1 MATQRIVFDEWL
13 PDQPS
18 VSKSVREALNVVPVL
33 NGYTFLND
41 AANYSAQASENLN
54 NVFAGK
60 FGGTVTVF
68 AGGGTKLFKLDNTD
82 LTLDDVSTSG
92 GYSGNNKWQF
102 VQFGQNMLA
111 TNGTQRIQR
120 WTLGSSSSFYQ
131 SSTYVSGTYS
141 RSGTTVTATITAHG
155 LTAGETYEV
164 DITSGDGTDGSYV
177 ISVTDANTI
186 TYTDTV
192 SGTTSGNINV
202 ITSAAPIAKHI
213 TIVRDFV
220 VGAYIGAG
228 TYPNRVQ
235 WSDVSDPSYWDS
247 EGASLADFQDIED
260 GGDITG
266 ITGGEFGVV
275 LLENAIV
282 RMQFV
287 GSPNIFNFD
296 VIARG
301 IGCIEGG
308 SVTQYAGV
316 TYFLGADGF
325 YACDGQQVIRIGAEK
340 VNRYFFSNANIGD
353 IDSISA
359 SIDPERNVVI
369 WNYANTSGSR
379 SFIIY
384 NYQTQKWSE
393 AETDVDYLSTL
404 SSTGATLDG
413 LDSAYDVTAGSFVTG
428 QYYTIRTVG
437 TTDFTLIGAVANTV
451 GVLFQA
457 TGAGTGDGVAI
468 DQAAATTGLK
478 SLDALSASLDDRI
491 WKGGKFLF
499 GGVRDDRIVVFTGS
513 KKTAKLTTNDLE
525 FGYNTLVNL
534 IRPSVNSGSAD
545 VQIASRR
552 ELDDTIT
559 FNTAT
564 SADAEGRVGLRS
576 HGRYHR
582 ISVTPTGANWSLAIG
597 VDLDFNQAG
606 TR

>member
-1 MATQRIVFDEWL
+1 MATQRILFEEWL

-33 NGYTFLND
+33 NGYTYINS
-41 AANYSAQASENLN
+41 AANYSAAASENLN

-68 AGGGTKLFKLDNTD
+68 AGGGTKLFKLDNSD
-82 LTLDDVSTSG
+82 LSLDDVSSG
-92 GYSGNNKWQF
+92 TYSGNNRWQF

-120 WTLGSSSSFYQ
+120 WTLGSSTAFYQ

-164 DITSGDGTDGSYV
+164 DITSGDGTDGEYV
-177 ISVTDANTI
+177 IAVTDANTI
-186 TYTDTV
+186 TYTDTN

-202 ITSAAPIAKHI
+202 FTSVAPIAKHLTVI
-213 TIVRDFV
+213 RDFV
-220 VGAYIGAG
+220 VGAYIEAG

-235 WSDVSDPSYWDS
+235 WSDVNDPAYWNSD
-247 EGASLADFQDIED
+247 GASLADFQDIED

-275 LLENAIV
+275 LLENAII
-282 RMQFV
+282 RMSFV
-287 GSPNIFNFD
+287 GSPNIFQFD

-301 IGCIEGG
+301 VGCIEGG

-340 VNRYFFSNANIGD
+340 VNRYFFTNANIGD

-369 WNYANTSGSR
+369 WNYSNVSGGR
-379 SFIIY
+379 SLIIY

-404 SSTGATLDG
+404 ASTGVS
-413 LDSAYDVTAGSFVTG
+413 LDSMDTAYNVTAGSFVTG
-428 QYYTIRTVG
+428 QYYTIREVG
-437 TTDFTLIGAVANTV
+437 TTDFTAIGAVANTV

-457 TGAGTGDGVAI
+457 TGAGTGTGVAI
-468 DQAAATTGLK
+468 DQAAATTGLR

-491 WKGGKFLF
+491 WKGGKFIF
-499 GGVRDDRIVVFTGS
+499 GGVRDDRIIVFTGTRQ
-513 KKTAKLTTNDLE
+513 TATLTTNDIE
-525 FGYNTLVNL
+525 FGYNSLVNL
-534 IRPSVNSGSAD
+534 VRPSVDNGSAD
-545 VQIASRR
+545 VQIASRK
-552 ELDDTIT
+552 ELNDTIT
-559 FNTAT
+559 FGTAV
-564 SADAEGRVGLRS
+564 SANSEGRVGVRS

-582 ISVTPTGANWSLAIG
+582 VSVTPTGANWTLAIG
-597 VDLDFNQAG
+597 LDLDYNQAG

>member
-1 MATQRIVFDEWL
+1 MATQRILFDEWL

-33 NGYTFLND
+33 NGYAYINT

-68 AGGGTKLFKLDNTD
+68 AGGATKLFKLDNTD
-82 LTLDDVSTSG
+82 LSLDDVSTAG
-92 GYSGNNKWQF
+92 GYSGDGRWQF

-111 TNGTQRIQR
+111 SNGTQRIQY
-120 WTLGSSSSFYQ
+120 WTLGSSTGFYQ
-131 SSTYVSGTYS
+131 SSTFVSGTYS
-141 RSGTTVTATITAHG
+141 RSGTAVTATITAHG

-164 DITSGDGTDGSYV
+164 DITSGDGTDGEYV

-186 TYTDTV
+186 TYTDTN
-192 SGTTSGNINV
+192 SGTTSGNIRV
-202 ITSAAPIAKHI
+202 ITSAAPIAKHLTVI
-213 TIVRDFV
+213 RDFV
-220 VGAYIGAG
+220 VGAYIEAG

-235 WSDVSDPSYWDS
+235 WSDVNDPRYWDS
-247 EGASLADFQDIED
+247 DGASLADFQDIED

-266 ITGGEFGVV
+266 ITGGEFGII
-275 LLENAIV
+275 LMENAIV
-282 RMQFV
+282 RMSFV
-287 GSPNIFNFD
+287 GSPNIFQFD
-296 VIARG
+296 TIARG
-301 IGCIEGG
+301 VGCIEAG
-308 SVTQYAGV
+308 SVTQYAGT

-325 YACDGQQVIRIGAEK
+325 YACDGQQIIRIGAEK

-359 SIDPERNVVI
+359 SIDPERNVVM
-369 WNYANTSGSR
+369 WDYSNTSGGR
-379 SFIIY
+379 SLIIY

-413 LDSAYDVTAGSFVTG
+413 LDDAYNVTAGSFVIG
-428 QYYTIRTVG
+428 QYYTIREVG

-457 TGAGTGDGVAI
+457 TGAGTGTGVAI
-468 DQAAATTGLK
+468 DQAAATAGLV

-499 GGVRDDRIVVFTGS
+499 GGVRDDRIVVFTGTRA
-513 KKTAKLTTNDLE
+513 TATLTTNDIE
-525 FGYNTLVNL
+525 FGYNTLATLV
-534 IRPSVNSGSAD
+534 RPSVDNGSAD

-552 ELDDTIT
+552 ELNDTINFT
-559 FNTAT
+559 TAV
-564 SADAEGRVGLRS
+564 SADAEGRVGVRS

-582 ISVTPTGANWSLAIG
+582 INVTPTGANWTLAIG
-597 VDLDFNQAG
+597 LDMDYSQAG
-606 TR
+606 NR

>member
-1 MATQRIVFDEWL
+1 VATQRILFEEWL

-33 NGYTFLND
+33 NGYTYINS
-41 AANYSAQASENLN
+41 AANYSAAASENLN

-68 AGGGTKLFKLDNTD
+68 AGGGTKLFKLDNSD
-82 LTLDDVSTSG
+82 LSLDDVSSG
-92 GYSGNNKWQF
+92 TYSGNNRWQF

-120 WTLGSSSSFYQ
+120 WTLGSSTSFYQ

-155 LTAGETYEV
+155 LTNGATYEV
-164 DITSGDGTDGSYV
+164 DITSGDGTDGEYV
-177 ISVTDANTI
+177 IAVTDANTI
-186 TYTDTV
+186 TYTDTN

-202 ITSAAPIAKHI
+202 FTSVAPIAKHLTVI
-213 TIVRDFV
+213 RDFV
-220 VGAYIGAG
+220 VGAYIEAG

-235 WSDVSDPSYWDS
+235 WSDVNDPAYWNSD
-247 EGASLADFQDIED
+247 GASLADFQDIED

-275 LLENAIV
+275 LLENAII
-282 RMQFV
+282 RMSFV
-287 GSPNIFNFD
+287 GSPNIFQFD

-301 IGCIEGG
+301 VGCIEGG

-340 VNRYFFSNANIGD
+340 VNRYFFTNANIGD

-369 WNYANTSGSR
+369 WNYSNVSGGR
-379 SFIIY
+379 SLIIY

-404 SSTGATLDG
+404 ASTGVS
-413 LDSAYDVTAGSFVTG
+413 LDSMDTAYNVTAGSFVTG
-428 QYYTIRTVG
+428 QYYTIREVG

-457 TGAGTGDGVAI
+457 TGAGTGTGVGI
-468 DQAAATTGLK
+468 DQAAATTGLA

-499 GGVRDDRIVVFTGS
+499 GGVRNDRIIVFTGTRP
-513 KKTAKLTTNDLE
+513 TATLTTNDIE
-525 FGYNTLVNL
+525 FGYNSLVNL
-534 IRPSVNSGSAD
+534 IRPSVDNGSAD

-552 ELDDTIT
+552 ELNDTIT
-559 FNTAT
+559 FSTAV
-564 SADAEGRVGLRS
+564 SANSEGRVGLRS

-582 ISVTPTGANWSLAIG
+582 VSITPTGANWTLAIG
-597 VDLDFNQAG
+597 LDLDFNQAG
-606 TR
+606 SR

>member
-1 MATQRIVFDEWL
+1 VATQRIIFDEWL

-33 NGYTFLND
+33 NGYTFLNS
-41 AANYSAQASENLN
+41 AANYSAAASENLN

-68 AGGGTKLFKLDNTD
+68 AGGATKLFKLDNTD
-82 LTLDDVSTSG
+82 LSLDDVSSG
-92 GYSGNNKWQF
+92 TYSGNNRWQF

-120 WTLGSSSSFYQ
+120 WTLGTSTAFYQ
-131 SSTYVSGTYS
+131 SSTFVSGTYS

-155 LTAGETYEV
+155 LTASETYEV

-186 TYTDTV
+186 TYTDTN
-192 SGTTSGNINV
+192 SGTTSGNIRV
-202 ITSAAPIAKHI
+202 LTSIAPIAKHI
-213 TIVRDFV
+213 TIIRDFV
-220 VGAYIGAG
+220 VGAYVGAG

-235 WSDVSDPSYWDS
+235 WSDVNDPSYWDS

-266 ITGGEFGVV
+266 ITGGEFGVI

-282 RMQFV
+282 RMSFV
-287 GSPNIFNFD
+287 GSPNIFQFD
-296 VIARG
+296 TIAKG
-301 IGCIEGG
+301 VGCIEGG

-340 VNRYFFSNANIGD
+340 VNRYFFNNANIGD

-369 WNYANTSGSR
+369 WNYSNTSGSR
-379 SFIIY
+379 SLMIF

-428 QYYTIRTVG
+428 QYYTIREVG
-437 TTDFTLIGAVANTV
+437 TTDFTLIGAVSNTV

-457 TGAGTGDGVAI
+457 TGAGTGTGIAI
-468 DQAAATTGLK
+468 DQAAATSGLK

-499 GGVRDDRIVVFTGS
+499 GGVRDDRIIVFTGTR
-513 KKTAKLTTNDLE
+513 KTAKLTTNDLE

-534 IRPSVNSGSAD
+534 VRPSVDNGSAD

-552 ELDDTIT
+552 ELNDTIT
-559 FNTAT
+559 FSTAV

-597 VDLDFNQAG
+597 LDLDVNQAG
-606 TR
+606 NR

>member
-1 MATQRIVFDEWL
+1 MATQRILFDEWL

-33 NGYTFLND
+33 NGYSYINT

-68 AGGGTKLFKLDNTD
+68 AGGGTKLFKLDSTD
-82 LTLDDVSTSG
+82 LSLDDVSTAG
-92 GYSGNNKWQF
+92 GYSGDGRWQF

-111 TNGTQRIQR
+111 SNGTQRIQY
-120 WTLGSSSSFYQ
+120 WTLGSSTGFYQ
-131 SSTYVSGTYS
+131 SSTFVSGTYS

-155 LTAGETYEV
+155 LTTSETYEV
-164 DITSGDGTDGSYV
+164 DITSGDGTDGEYV
-177 ISVTDANTI
+177 ITVTDANTI
-186 TYTDTV
+186 TYTDTN
-192 SGTTSGNINV
+192 SGTTSGDIRV
-202 ITSAAPIAKHI
+202 ITSAAPIAKHLTVI
-213 TIVRDFV
+213 RDFV
-220 VGAYIGAG
+220 VGAYIEAG

-235 WSDVSDPSYWDS
+235 WSDVNDPRYWNSD
-247 EGASLADFQDIED
+247 GASLADFQDIED

-266 ITGGEFGVV
+266 ITGGEFGII
-275 LLENAIV
+275 LMENAIV
-282 RMQFV
+282 RMSFV
-287 GSPNIFNFD
+287 GSPNIFQFD
-296 VIARG
+296 TIARG
-301 IGCIEGG
+301 VGCIEGG
-308 SVTQYAGV
+308 SVTQYAGT

-325 YACDGQQVIRIGAEK
+325 YACDGQQIIRIGAEK

-369 WNYANTSGSR
+369 WDYSNVSGSR

-413 LDSAYDVTAGSFVTG
+413 LDDAYNVTAGSFVIG

-457 TGAGTGDGVAI
+457 TGVGTGDGVAI
-468 DQAAATTGLK
+468 DQAAATAGLV

-499 GGVRDDRIVVFTGS
+499 GGVRDDRIVVFTGARA
-513 KKTAKLTTNDLE
+513 TATLTTNDIE
-525 FGYNTLVNL
+525 FGYNTLATLV
-534 IRPSVNSGSAD
+534 RPSVDNGSAD
-545 VQIASRR
+545 VQIASRK
-552 ELDDTIT
+552 ELNDDIT
-559 FNTAT
+559 FTTAV
-564 SADAEGRVGLRS
+564 SADAEGRVGVRS

-582 ISVTPTGANWSLAIG
+582 INVTPTGANWTLALG
-597 VDLDFNQAG
+597 LDMDYSQAG
-606 TR
+606 NR

>member
-1 MATQRIVFDEWL
+1 MATQRILFDEWL

-18 VSKSVREALNVVPVL
+18 VSKSVTEALNVVPVL
-33 NGYTFLND
+33 NGYTFINS
-41 AANYSAQASENLN
+41 AANYSGTASENLN

-68 AGGGTKLFKLDNTD
+68 AGGSTKLFKLDNTD
-82 LTLDDVSTSG
+82 LSLDNVSSG
-92 GYSGNNKWQF
+92 SYSGNNRWQF

-111 TNGTQRIQR
+111 SNGTQRIQR
-120 WTLGSSSSFYQ
+120 WTLGSSTAFYQ

-155 LTAGETYEV
+155 LTASETYEV
-164 DITSGDGTDGSYV
+164 DITSGDGTDGEYV

-186 TYTDTV
+186 TYTDTN

-202 ITSAAPIAKHI
+202 FTSVAPIAKHI
-213 TIVRDFV
+213 TVIRDFV
-220 VGAYIGAG
+220 VGAYIEAG

-235 WSDVSDPSYWDS
+235 WSDVNDPSYWDS

-282 RMQFV
+282 RMSFV
-287 GSPNIFNFD
+287 GSPNIFQFD
-296 VIARG
+296 TIARG
-301 IGCIEGG
+301 VGCIEGG

-369 WNYANTSGSR
+369 WNYSNVSGSR
-379 SFIIY
+379 SLIIY
-384 NYQTQKWSE
+384 NYQTQKWAE

-404 SSTGATLDG
+404 ASTGVS
-413 LDSAYDVTAGSFVTG
+413 LDSMDTAYNVTAGSFVTG
-428 QYYTIRTVG
+428 QYYTIREVG

-457 TGAGTGDGVAI
+457 TGAGTGTGVAI
-468 DQAAATTGLK
+468 DQAAATTGLR

-491 WKGGKFLF
+491 WKGGKFIF
-499 GGVRDDRIVVFTGS
+499 GGVRDDRIIVFTGTRQ
-513 KKTAKLTTNDLE
+513 TATLTTNDLE

-534 IRPSVNSGSAD
+534 VRPSVDNGSAD

-552 ELDDTIT
+552 ELNDTIT
-559 FNTAT
+559 FSSAV

-582 ISVTPTGANWSLAIG
+582 VSVTPTGANWTLALG
-597 VDLDFNQAG
+597 LDLDVNQAG
-606 TR
+606 NR

>member
-1 MATQRIVFDEWL
+1 MATQRILFDEWL

-18 VSKSVREALNVVPVL
+18 VSKSVQEALNVVPVL
-33 NGYTFLND
+33 NGYTFINN
-41 AANYSAQASENLN
+41 ASNYSAAASENLN

-68 AGGGTKLFKLDNTD
+68 AGGATKLFKLDNTD
-82 LTLDDVSTSG
+82 LTLDDVSSG
-92 GYSGNNKWQF
+92 TYSGNNRWQF

-120 WTLGSSSSFYQ
+120 WTLGSSTAFYQ
-131 SSTYVSGTYS
+131 SSTFVSGTYT
-141 RSGTTVTATITAHG
+141 RSSTTVTATITGHG
-155 LTAGETYEV
+155 LTAGATYEV
-164 DITSGDGTDGSYV
+164 DITSGDGTDGDYV

-186 TYTDTV
+186 TYTDTN

-213 TIVRDFV
+213 TVIRDFV
-220 VGAYIGAG
+220 VGAYIEAG

-235 WSDVSDPSYWDS
+235 WSDVNSPNYWDS
-247 EGASLADFQDIED
+247 EGASLADFQDLED

-266 ITGGEFGVV
+266 ITGGEFGII
-275 LLENAIV
+275 LLENAVV
-282 RMQFV
+282 RQSFV
-287 GSPNIFNFD
+287 GSPNIFQFD
-296 VIARG
+296 TIARG
-301 IGCIEGG
+301 VGCIEAG

-359 SIDPERNVVI
+359 SIDPERNVVL
-369 WNYANTSGSR
+369 WNYSNVSGGR
-379 SFIIY
+379 SLIIY

-428 QYYTIRTVG
+428 QYYTIREVG

-457 TGAGTGDGVAI
+457 TGAGTGTGVAI
-468 DQAAATTGLK
+468 DQAAATTGLRT
-478 SLDALSASLDDRI
+478 LDALSASLDDRI

-499 GGVRDDRIVVFTGS
+499 GGVRDDRIIVFTGTR
-513 KKTAKLTTNDLE
+513 KTATLTTNDLE

-534 IRPSVNSGSAD
+534 VRPSVDNGSAD

-552 ELDDTIT
+552 ELNDTVT
-559 FNTAT
+559 FSTAV

-582 ISVTPTGANWSLAIG
+582 ISVTPTGANWTLAIG
-597 VDLDFNQAG
+597 LDLDVNQAG
-606 TR
+606 NR

>member
-1 MATQRIVFDEWL
+1 MATQRILFDEWL

-33 NGYTFLND
+33 NGYTYLNS

-68 AGGGTKLFKLDNTD
+68 TGGATKLFKLDNTD
-82 LTLDDVSTSG
+82 LTLDDVSTAG
-92 GYSGNNKWQF
+92 GYSGDGRWKF

-120 WTLGSSSSFYQ
+120 WTLGSSTAFYQ
-131 SSTYVSGTYS
+131 SSYYVSGTYT
-141 RSGTTVTATITAHG
+141 RSGTAVTATITGHG
-155 LTAGETYEV
+155 LTAGATYEV
-164 DITSGDGTDGSYV
+164 DITSGDGTDGEYV

-186 TYTDTV
+186 TYTDTN
-192 SGTTSGNINV
+192 SGTTSGDIRV
-202 ITSAAPIAKHI
+202 IISAAPIAKHLTVI
-213 TIVRDFV
+213 RDFV
-220 VGAYIGAG
+220 VGAYIEAG

-235 WSDVSDPSYWDS
+235 WSDVNSPDYWDS
-247 EGASLADFQDIED
+247 DGASLADFQDIED

-266 ITGGEFGVV
+266 ITGGEFGIV

-301 IGCIEGG
+301 VGCIEGG
-308 SVTQYAGV
+308 SVTQYSGV

-359 SIDPERNVVI
+359 SIDPERNIVM
-369 WNYANTSGSR
+369 WNYANVSGGR
-379 SFIIY
+379 SLMIF

-413 LDSAYDVTAGSFVTG
+413 LDDAYNVTAGSFVTG
-428 QYYTIRTVG
+428 QYYTIREVG

-468 DQAAATTGLK
+468 DQAAATTGLL

-499 GGVRDDRIVVFTGS
+499 GGVRDDRIVVFTGDR
-513 KKTAKLTTNDLE
+513 KTATLTTNDLE

-534 IRPSVNSGSAD
+534 VRPSVDNGSAD

-552 ELDDTIT
+552 ELNGDIN
-559 FNTAT
+559 FSTAV

-582 ISVTPTGANWSLAIG
+582 ISVTPTGDNWTLALGI
-597 VDLDFNQAG
+597 DLEVNQAG
-606 TR
+606 NR

>member
-1 MATQRIVFDEWL
+1 VATQRILFEEWL

-33 NGYTFLND
+33 NGYTYINS
-41 AANYSAQASENLN
+41 AANYSAAASENLN

-68 AGGGTKLFKLDNTD
+68 AGGGTKLFKLDNSD
-82 LTLDDVSTSG
+82 LSLDDVSSG
-92 GYSGNNKWQF
+92 TYSGNNRWQF

-120 WTLGSSSSFYQ
+120 WTLGSSTAFYQ
-131 SSTYVSGTYS
+131 SSTYVSGTYT

-164 DITSGDGTDGSYV
+164 DITSGDGTDGEYV
-177 ISVTDANTI
+177 IAVTDANTI
-186 TYTDTV
+186 TYTDTN

-202 ITSAAPIAKHI
+202 FTSVAPIAKHLTVI
-213 TIVRDFV
+213 RDFV
-220 VGAYIGAG
+220 VGAYIEAG

-235 WSDVSDPSYWDS
+235 WSDVNDPAYWNSD
-247 EGASLADFQDIED
+247 GASLADFQDIED

-275 LLENAIV
+275 LLENAII
-282 RMQFV
+282 RMSFV
-287 GSPNIFNFD
+287 GSPNIFQFD

-301 IGCIEGG
+301 VGCIEGG

-340 VNRYFFSNANIGD
+340 VNRYFFTNANIGD

-369 WNYANTSGSR
+369 WNYSNVSGGR
-379 SFIIY
+379 SLIIY

-404 SSTGATLDG
+404 ASTGVS
-413 LDSAYDVTAGSFVTG
+413 LDSMDTAYNVTAGSFVTG
-428 QYYTIRTVG
+428 QYYTIREVG

-457 TGAGTGDGVAI
+457 TGAGTGTGVAI
-468 DQAAATTGLK
+468 DQAAATTGLV

-491 WKGGKFLF
+491 WKGGKFIF
-499 GGVRDDRIVVFTGS
+499 GGVRDDRIIVFTGIR
-513 KKTAKLTTNDLE
+513 KTATLTTNDIEL
-525 FGYNTLVNL
+525 GYNTLVNL
-534 IRPSVNSGSAD
+534 IRPSVDNGSAD

-552 ELDDTIT
+552 ELNDTIT
-559 FNTAT
+559 FSTAV
-564 SADAEGRVGLRS
+564 SANSEGRVGLRS

-582 ISVTPTGANWSLAIG
+582 VSITPTGANWTLAIG
-597 VDLDFNQAG
+597 LDLDFNQAG
-606 TR
+606 SR

>member
-1 MATQRIVFDEWL
+1 MATQRIIFDEWL

-33 NGYTFLND
+33 NGYTYLNS
-41 AANYSAQASENLN
+41 AANYSATASENLN

-68 AGGGTKLFKLDNTD
+68 AGGGTKLFKLDNTN
-82 LTLDDVSTSG
+82 LTLSDVSSG
-92 GYSGNNKWQF
+92 TYSGNNRWQF

-111 TNGTQRIQR
+111 SNGTQRIQR
-120 WTLGSSSSFYQ
+120 WTLGSSSAFYQ
-131 SSTYVSGTYS
+131 SSTYVSGTYT
-141 RSGTTVTATITAHG
+141 RSSTTVTATITGHG
-155 LTAGETYEV
+155 LTNGATYEV
-164 DITSGDGTDGSYV
+164 DITSGDGTDGEYV
-177 ISVTDANTI
+177 ITVTDANTI
-186 TYTDTV
+186 TYTDTN
-192 SGTTSGNINV
+192 SGTTSGNIRV
-202 ITSAAPIAKHI
+202 ITSAAPIAKHLTVI
-213 TIVRDFV
+213 RDFV
-220 VGAYIGAG
+220 VGAYIEAG

-235 WSDVSDPSYWDS
+235 WSDVNDPAYWDS
-247 EGASLADFQDIED
+247 DGASLADFQDIED
-260 GGDITG
+260 GGDVTA
-266 ITGGEFGVV
+266 ITGGEFGIV

-287 GSPNIFNFD
+287 GSPNIFQFD
-296 VIARG
+296 TIARG
-301 IGCIEGG
+301 VGCIEAG
-308 SVTQYAGV
+308 SVTQYAGT

-325 YACDGQQVIRIGAEK
+325 YACDGQQIIRIGAEK

-359 SIDPERNVVI
+359 SIDPERNVVM
-369 WNYANTSGSR
+369 WDYSNTSGGR
-379 SFIIY
+379 SLIIY

-413 LDSAYDVTAGSFVTG
+413 LDDAYNVTAGSFVIG

-457 TGAGTGDGVAI
+457 TGVGTGDGVAI
-468 DQAAATTGLK
+468 DQAAATAGLV

-499 GGVRDDRIVVFTGS
+499 GGVRDDRIVVFTGARA
-513 KKTAKLTTNDLE
+513 TATLTTNDIE

-534 IRPSVNSGSAD
+534 VRPSVDNGSAD

-552 ELDDTIT
+552 ELNDTIT
-559 FNTAT
+559 FYN
-564 SADAEGRVGLRS
+564 S
-576 HGRYHR
+576 R
-582 ISVTPTGANWSLAIG
+582 ISRCRRTCWCKKSWSLSS
-597 VDLDFNQAG
+597 NQCN
-606 TR
+606 TNRS

>member
-1 MATQRIVFDEWL
+1 MATQRIIFDEWL

-33 NGYTFLND
+33 NGYTYLNS
-41 AANYSAQASENLN
+41 AANYSATASENLN

-68 AGGGTKLFKLDNTD
+68 AGGGTKLFKLDNTN
-82 LTLDDVSTSG
+82 LTLSDVSSG
-92 GYSGNNKWQF
+92 TYSGNNRWQF

-111 TNGTQRIQR
+111 SNGTQRIQR
-120 WTLGSSSSFYQ
+120 WTLGSSSAFYQ
-131 SSTYVSGTYS
+131 SSTYVSGTYT
-141 RSGTTVTATITAHG
+141 RSSTTVTATITGHG
-155 LTAGETYEV
+155 LTNGATYEV
-164 DITSGDGTDGSYV
+164 DITSGDGTDGEYV
-177 ISVTDANTI
+177 ITVTDANTI
-186 TYTDTV
+186 TYTDTN
-192 SGTTSGNINV
+192 SGTTSGNIRV
-202 ITSAAPIAKHI
+202 ITSAAPIAKHLTVI
-213 TIVRDFV
+213 RDFV
-220 VGAYIGAG
+220 VGAYIEAG

-235 WSDVSDPSYWDS
+235 WSDVNDPAYWDS
-247 EGASLADFQDIED
+247 DGASLADFQDIED
-260 GGDITG
+260 GGDVTA
-266 ITGGEFGVV
+266 ITGGEFGIV

-287 GSPNIFNFD
+287 GSPNIFQFD
-296 VIARG
+296 TIARG
-301 IGCIEGG
+301 VGCIEAG
-308 SVTQYAGV
+308 SVTQYAGT

-325 YACDGQQVIRIGAEK
+325 YACDGQQIIRIGAEK

-359 SIDPERNVVI
+359 SIDPERNVVM
-369 WNYANTSGSR
+369 WDYSNTSGGR
-379 SFIIY
+379 SLIIY

-413 LDSAYDVTAGSFVTG
+413 LDDAYNVTAGSFVIG

-457 TGAGTGDGVAI
+457 TGVGTGDGVAI
-468 DQAAATTGLK
+468 DQAAATAGLV

-499 GGVRDDRIVVFTGS
+499 GGVRDDRIVVFTGARA
-513 KKTAKLTTNDLE
+513 TATLTTNDIE
-525 FGYNTLVNL
+525 FGYNTLATLV
-534 IRPSVNSGSAD
+534 RPSVDNGSAD
-545 VQIASRR
+545 VQIASRK
-552 ELDDTIT
+552 ELNDTIT
-559 FNTAT
+559 FTTAV
-564 SADAEGRVGLRS
+564 SADAEGRVGVRS

-582 ISVTPTGANWSLAIG
+582 INVIPTGANWTLALG
-597 VDLDFNQAG
+597 LDMDYSQAG
-606 TR
+606 NR

>member
-1 MATQRIVFDEWL
+1 MATQRILFDEWL

-33 NGYTFLND
+33 NGYAYINT

-82 LTLDDVSTSG
+82 LSLDDVSTAG
-92 GYSGNNKWQF
+92 GYSGDGRWQF

-111 TNGTQRIQR
+111 SNGTQRIQY
-120 WTLGSSSSFYQ
+120 WTLGSSTGFYQ
-131 SSTYVSGTYS
+131 SSTFVSGTYS

-155 LTAGETYEV
+155 LTTSATYEV
-164 DITSGDGTDGSYV
+164 DITSGDGTDGEYV

-186 TYTDTV
+186 TYTDTN
-192 SGTTSGNINV
+192 SGTTSGDIRV
-202 ITSAAPIAKHI
+202 ITSAAPIAKHLTVI
-213 TIVRDFV
+213 RDFV
-220 VGAYIGAG
+220 VGAYIEAG

-235 WSDVSDPSYWDS
+235 WSDVNDPRYWDS
-247 EGASLADFQDIED
+247 DGASLADFQDIED
-260 GGDITG
+260 GGDVTA
-266 ITGGEFGVV
+266 ITGGEFGIV

-287 GSPNIFNFD
+287 GSPNIFQFD
-296 VIARG
+296 TIARG
-301 IGCIEGG
+301 VGCIEAS
-308 SVTQYAGV
+308 SVTQYAGT

-325 YACDGQQVIRIGAEK
+325 YACDGQQIIRIGAEK

-369 WNYANTSGSR
+369 WDYSNTSGGR
-379 SFIIY
+379 SLIIY

-413 LDSAYDVTAGSFVTG
+413 LDDAYNVTAGSFVIG

-457 TGAGTGDGVAI
+457 TGVGTGDGVAI
-468 DQAAATTGLK
+468 DQAAATAGLV

-499 GGVRDDRIVVFTGS
+499 GGVRDDRIVVFTGTRA
-513 KKTAKLTTNDLE
+513 TATLTTNDIE
-525 FGYNTLVNL
+525 FGYNTLATLV
-534 IRPSVNSGSAD
+534 RPSVDNGSAD
-545 VQIASRR
+545 VQIASRN
-552 ELDDTIT
+552 ELNDTIT
-559 FNTAT
+559 FTTAV
-564 SADAEGRVGLRS
+564 SADAEGRVGVRS

-582 ISVTPTGANWSLAIG
+582 INVTPTGANWTLAIG
-597 VDLDFNQAG
+597 LDMDYSQAG
-606 TR
+606 NR

>member
-1 MATQRIVFDEWL
+1 MATQRILFDEWL

-33 NGYTFLND
+33 NGYAYINT

-82 LTLDDVSTSG
+82 LSLDDVSTAG
-92 GYSGNNKWQF
+92 GYSGDGRWQF

-111 TNGTQRIQR
+111 SNGTQRIQY
-120 WTLGSSSSFYQ
+120 WTLGSSTGFYQ
-131 SSTYVSGTYS
+131 SSTFVSGTYS
-141 RSGTTVTATITAHG
+141 RSGTAVTATITAHG
-155 LTAGETYEV
+155 LTASATYEV
-164 DITSGDGTDGSYV
+164 DITSGDGTDGEYV
-177 ISVTDANTI
+177 ISVTDADTI
-186 TYTDTV
+186 TYTDTN
-192 SGTTSGNINV
+192 SGTTSGDIRV
-202 ITSAAPIAKHI
+202 IVSAAPIAKHLTVI
-213 TIVRDFV
+213 RDFV
-220 VGAYIGAG
+220 VGAYIEAG

-235 WSDVSDPSYWDS
+235 WSDVNDPRYWNSD
-247 EGASLADFQDIED
+247 GASLADFQDIED

-266 ITGGEFGVV
+266 ITGGEFGII
-275 LLENAIV
+275 LMENAIV

-287 GSPNIFNFD
+287 GSPNIFQFD
-296 VIARG
+296 TIARG
-301 IGCIEGG
+301 VGCIEGG
-308 SVTQYAGV
+308 SVTQYAGT

-325 YACDGQQVIRIGAEK
+325 YACDGQQIIRIGAEK

-369 WNYANTSGSR
+369 WDYSNTSGGR
-379 SFIIY
+379 SLIIY

-413 LDSAYDVTAGSFVTG
+413 LDDAYNVTAGSFVIG

-457 TGAGTGDGVAI
+457 TGVGTGDGVAI
-468 DQAAATTGLK
+468 DQAAATAGLV

-499 GGVRDDRIVVFTGS
+499 GGVRDDRIVVFTGARA
-513 KKTAKLTTNDLE
+513 TATLTTNDIE
-525 FGYNTLVNL
+525 FGYNTLATLV
-534 IRPSVNSGSAD
+534 RPSVDNGSAD

-552 ELDDTIT
+552 ELNDTIT
-559 FNTAT
+559 FTTAV
-564 SADAEGRVGLRS
+564 SADAEGRVGVRS

-582 ISVTPTGANWSLAIG
+582 INVTPTGANWTLAIG
-597 VDLDFNQAG
+597 LDMDYSQAG
-606 TR
+606 NR

>member
-1 MATQRIVFDEWL
+1 MATQRIIFDEWL

-33 NGYTFLND
+33 NGYTYLNS
-41 AANYSAQASENLN
+41 AANYSATASENLN

-82 LTLDDVSTSG
+82 LSLDDVSSG
-92 GYSGNNKWQF
+92 TYSGNNRWQF

-120 WTLGSSSSFYQ
+120 WTLGSSTAFYQ
-131 SSTYVSGTYS
+131 SSTYVSGTYT
-141 RSGTTVTATITAHG
+141 RSSTTVTATITGHG
-155 LTAGETYEV
+155 LTNGATYEV
-164 DITSGDGTDGSYV
+164 DITSGDGTDGEYV
-177 ISVTDANTI
+177 ITVTDANTI
-186 TYTDTV
+186 TYTDTS
-192 SGTTSGNINV
+192 SGTTSGNIRV
-202 ITSAAPIAKHI
+202 ITSAAPIAKHL
-213 TIVRDFV
+213 TIIRDFV
-220 VGAYIGAG
+220 VGAYIEAG

-235 WSDVSDPSYWDS
+235 WSDVNSPDYWDS
-247 EGASLADFQDIED
+247 DGASLADFQDIED

-266 ITGGEFGVV
+266 ITGGEFGII
-275 LLENAIV
+275 LMENAIV
-282 RMQFV
+282 RQSFV
-287 GSPNIFNFD
+287 GSPNIFQFD
-296 VIARG
+296 TIARG
-301 IGCIEGG
+301 VGCIEGG

-340 VNRYFFSNANIGD
+340 VNRYFFNNANIGD

-369 WNYANTSGSR
+369 WDYSNASGGR
-379 SFIIY
+379 SLMIY

-428 QYYTIRTVG
+428 QYYTIREVG

-457 TGAGTGDGVAI
+457 TGAGTGTGVAI
-468 DQAAATTGLK
+468 DQAAATAGFK
-478 SLDALSASLDDRI
+478 SIDALSASLDDRI

-499 GGVRDDRIVVFTGS
+499 GGVRDDRIIVFTGD
-513 KKTAKLTTNDLE
+513 KQTATLTTNDLE

-534 IRPSVNSGSAD
+534 VRPSVDNGSAD

-552 ELDDTIT
+552 ELNDTIT
-559 FNTAT
+559 FSSAV

-582 ISVTPTGANWSLAIG
+582 ISVTPTGDNWSLAIG
-597 VDLDFNQAG
+597 LDLDVNQAG
-606 TR
+606 NR

>member
-1 MATQRIVFDEWL
+1 MATQRIIFDEWL

-18 VSKSVREALNVVPVL
+18 VSKSVRQALNVVPVL
-33 NGYTFLND
+33 NGYTFINS

-68 AGGGTKLFKLDNTD
+68 AGGATKLFKLDNTD
-82 LTLDDVSTSG
+82 LTLDDVSTG
-92 GYSGNNKWQF
+92 TYSGNNRWQF

-120 WTLGSSSSFYQ
+120 WTLGSSTAFYQ
-131 SSTYVSGTYS
+131 SSTYLSGTYS
-141 RSGTTVTATITAHG
+141 RSLTTVTVTITGHG
-155 LTAGETYEV
+155 LTNGESYEV
-164 DITSGDGTDGSYV
+164 DVTSGTANDGTYAITV
-177 ISVTDANTI
+177 VDADTF
-186 TYTDTV
+186 TYTDTD

-202 ITSAAPIAKHI
+202 FTSVAPIAKHLTVI
-213 TIVRDFV
+213 RDFV
-220 VGAYIGAG
+220 VGAYIEAG

-235 WSDVSDPSYWDS
+235 WSDVNSPNYWDS
-247 EGASLADFQDIED
+247 DGASLADFQDLED

-266 ITGGEFGVV
+266 ITGGEFGII
-275 LLENAIV
+275 LLENAVV
-282 RMQFV
+282 RQSFV
-287 GSPNIFNFD
+287 GSPNIFQFD

-301 IGCIEGG
+301 VGCIEGG

-340 VNRYFFSNANIGD
+340 VNRYFFNNANIGD

-359 SIDPERNVVI
+359 SIDPERNVVL
-369 WNYANTSGSR
+369 WNYSNVSGGR
-379 SFIIY
+379 SLIIY

-404 SSTGATLDG
+404 ASTGVS
-413 LDSAYDVTAGSFVTG
+413 LDSMDTAYNVTAGSFVTG

-468 DQAAATTGLK
+468 DQAAATTGLMT
-478 SLDALSASLDDRI
+478 LDALSASLDDRI

-499 GGVRDDRIVVFTGS
+499 GGVRDDRIVVFTGTRQ
-513 KKTAKLTTNDLE
+513 TATLTTNDVEL
-525 FGYNTLVNL
+525 GYNTLVNL
-534 IRPSVNSGSAD
+534 VRPSVDNGSAD

-552 ELDDTIT
+552 ELNDTVT
-559 FNTAT
+559 FSTAV

-582 ISVTPTGANWSLAIG
+582 VSITPTGANWTLAIG
-597 VDLDFNQAG
+597 LDLDYNQAG

>member
-1 MATQRIVFDEWL
+1 MATQRILFDEWL

-33 NGYTFLND
+33 NGYSFINT

-82 LTLDDVSTSG
+82 LSLDDVSTAG
-92 GYSGNNKWQF
+92 GYSGDGRWQF

-111 TNGTQRIQR
+111 SNGTQRIQY
-120 WTLGSSSSFYQ
+120 WTLGSSTGFYQ
-131 SSTYVSGTYS
+131 SSTFVSGTYS
-141 RSGTTVTATITAHG
+141 RSGTAVTATITAHG
-155 LTAGETYEV
+155 LTASETYEV
-164 DITSGDGTDGSYV
+164 DITSGDGTDGEYV
-177 ISVTDANTI
+177 ITVTDANTI
-186 TYTDTV
+186 TYTDTN
-192 SGTTSGNINV
+192 SGTTSGDIRV
-202 ITSAAPIAKHI
+202 IVSAAPIAKHLTVI
-213 TIVRDFV
+213 RDFV
-220 VGAYIGAG
+220 VGAYIEAG

-235 WSDVSDPSYWDS
+235 WSDVNDPRYWDS
-247 EGASLADFQDIED
+247 DGASLADFQDIED

-266 ITGGEFGVV
+266 ITGGEFGII
-275 LLENAIV
+275 LMENAIV
-282 RMQFV
+282 RMSFV
-287 GSPNIFNFD
+287 GSPNIFQFD
-296 VIARG
+296 TIARG
-301 IGCIEGG
+301 VGCIEAG
-308 SVTQYAGV
+308 SVTQYAGT

-325 YACDGQQVIRIGAEK
+325 YACDGQQIIRIGAEK

-359 SIDPERNVVI
+359 SIDPERNVVM
-369 WNYANTSGSR
+369 WDYSNTSGGR

-413 LDSAYDVTAGSFVTG
+413 LDDAYNVTAGSFVIG
-428 QYYTIRTVG
+428 QYYTIREVG

-457 TGAGTGDGVAI
+457 TGVGTGTGVGI
-468 DQAAATTGLK
+468 DQAAATAGLV

-499 GGVRDDRIVVFTGS
+499 GGVRDDRIVVFTGTRA
-513 KKTAKLTTNDLE
+513 TATLTTNDIE
-525 FGYNTLVNL
+525 FGYNTLATLV
-534 IRPSVNSGSAD
+534 RPSVDNGSAD

-552 ELDDTIT
+552 ELNDTINFT
-559 FNTAT
+559 TSV
-564 SADAEGRVGLRS
+564 SADAEGRVGVRS

-582 ISVTPTGANWSLAIG
+582 INVTPTGANWTLAIG
-597 VDLDFNQAG
+597 LDMDYSQAG
-606 TR
+606 NR

>member
-1 MATQRIVFDEWL
+1 MATQRILFDEWL

-33 NGYTFLND
+33 NGYAYINT

-82 LTLDDVSTSG
+82 LSLDDVSTAG
-92 GYSGNNKWQF
+92 GYSGDGRWQF

-111 TNGTQRIQR
+111 SNGTQRIQY
-120 WTLGSSSSFYQ
+120 WTLGSSTGFYQ
-131 SSTYVSGTYS
+131 SSTFVSGTYS

-155 LTAGETYEV
+155 LTTSATYEV
-164 DITSGDGTDGSYV
+164 DITSGDGTDGEYV

-186 TYTDTV
+186 TYTDTN
-192 SGTTSGNINV
+192 SGTTSGDIRV
-202 ITSAAPIAKHI
+202 ITSAAPIAKHLTVI
-213 TIVRDFV
+213 RDFV
-220 VGAYIGAG
+220 VGAYIEAG

-235 WSDVSDPSYWDS
+235 WSDVNDPRYWNSD
-247 EGASLADFQDIED
+247 GASLADFQDIED

-266 ITGGEFGVV
+266 ITGGEFGII
-275 LLENAIV
+275 LMENAIV

-287 GSPNIFNFD
+287 GSPNIFQFD
-296 VIARG
+296 TIARG
-301 IGCIEGG
+301 VGCIEGG
-308 SVTQYAGV
+308 SVTQYAGT

-325 YACDGQQVIRIGAEK
+325 YACDGQQIIRIGAEK

-369 WNYANTSGSR
+369 WDYSNTSGGR
-379 SFIIY
+379 SLIIY

-413 LDSAYDVTAGSFVTG
+413 LDDAYNVTAGSFVIG

-451 GVLFQA
+451 GVLFEA
-457 TGAGTGDGVAI
+457 TGVGTGDGVAI
-468 DQAAATTGLK
+468 DQAAATAGLV

-499 GGVRDDRIVVFTGS
+499 GGVRDDRIVVFTGTRA
-513 KKTAKLTTNDLE
+513 TATLTTNDIE
-525 FGYNTLVNL
+525 FGYNTLATLV
-534 IRPSVNSGSAD
+534 RPSVDNGSAD

-552 ELDDTIT
+552 ELNDTINFT
-559 FNTAT
+559 TAV
-564 SADAEGRVGLRS
+564 SADAEGRVGVRS

-582 ISVTPTGANWSLAIG
+582 INVTPTGANWTLAIG
-597 VDLDFNQAG
+597 LDMDYSQAG
-606 TR
+606 NR

>member
-33 NGYTFLND
+33 NGYSYINS
-41 AANYSAQASENLN
+41 AANYSAAASENLN

-68 AGGGTKLFKLDNTD
+68 AGGATKLFKLDNTD
-82 LTLDDVSTSG
+82 LSLDDVSSG
-92 GYSGNNKWQF
+92 TYSGNNRWQF

-111 TNGTQRIQR
+111 TNGTQQIQR
-120 WTLGSSSSFYQ
+120 WTLGSSTSFYE
-131 SSTYVSGTYS
+131 SSTYQSGTYA
-141 RSGTTVTATITAHG
+141 RSGTTVTVTLTGHG
-155 LTAGETYEV
+155 LTNGESYKV
-164 DITSGDGTDGSYV
+164 DITSGDGTDGTYAITV
-177 ISVTDANTI
+177 VDANSF

-202 ITSAAPIAKHI
+202 FTSVAPIAKYMTVI
-213 TIVRDFV
+213 RDFV
-220 VGAYIGAG
+220 VGAYIEAG

-235 WSDVSDPSYWDS
+235 WSDVNDPAYWDS
-247 EGASLADFQDIED
+247 DGASLADFQDIED

-266 ITGGEFGVV
+266 ITGGEFGIV
-275 LLENAIV
+275 LMENAVV
-282 RMQFV
+282 RMSFV
-287 GSPNIFNFD
+287 GTPNIFQFD

-301 IGCIEGG
+301 VGCVEGG
-308 SVTQYAGV
+308 SVTQYAGI

-325 YACDGQQVIRIGAEK
+325 YACDGQQIIRIGAEK

-353 IDSISA
+353 IDTISA

-369 WNYANTSGSR
+369 WNYANVSGGR

-393 AETDVDYLSTL
+393 AETNVDYLSTL

-413 LDSAYDVTAGSFVTG
+413 LDSAYNVTAGSFVTG
-428 QYYTIRTVG
+428 QYYTIREVG

-457 TGAGTGDGVAI
+457 TGAGTGTGVAI
-468 DQAAATTGLK
+468 DQAAATAGLV

-499 GGVRDDRIVVFTGS
+499 GGVRDDRIIVFTGTRP
-513 KKTAKLTTNDLE
+513 TATLTTNDLE
-525 FGYNTLVNL
+525 FGYNSLVNL
-534 IRPSVNSGSAD
+534 IRPSVDNGSAN
-545 VQIASRR
+545 VQIASRK
-552 ELDDTIT
+552 ELNDDVI
-559 FNTAT
+559 FSSSV
-564 SADAEGRVGLRS
+564 SANDEGRVGVRS

-582 ISVTPTGANWSLAIG
+582 IKVTPTGDNWSLAIG

>member
-1 MATQRIVFDEWL
+1 MATQRILFDEWL

-33 NGYTFLND
+33 NGYAYINT

-82 LTLDDVSTSG
+82 LSLDDVSTAG
-92 GYSGNNKWQF
+92 GYSGDGRWQF

-111 TNGTQRIQR
+111 SNGTQRIQY
-120 WTLGSSSSFYQ
+120 WTLGSSTGFYQ
-131 SSTYVSGTYS
+131 SSTFVSGTYS

-155 LTAGETYEV
+155 LTTSETYEV
-164 DITSGDGTDGSYV
+164 DITSGDGTDGEYV
-177 ISVTDANTI
+177 ITVTDANTI
-186 TYTDTV
+186 TYTDTN
-192 SGTTSGNINV
+192 SGTTSGDIRV
-202 ITSAAPIAKHI
+202 ITSAAPIAKHLTVI
-213 TIVRDFV
+213 RDFV
-220 VGAYIGAG
+220 VGAYIEAG

-235 WSDVSDPSYWDS
+235 WSDVNDPRYWNSD
-247 EGASLADFQDIED
+247 GASLADFQDIED
-260 GGDITG
+260 GGDVTA
-266 ITGGEFGVV
+266 ITGGEFGIV

-282 RMQFV
+282 RMSFV
-287 GSPNIFNFD
+287 GSPNIFQFD
-296 VIARG
+296 TIARG
-301 IGCIEGG
+301 VGCIEAG
-308 SVTQYAGV
+308 SVTQYAGT

-325 YACDGQQVIRIGAEK
+325 YACDGQQIIRIGAEK

-369 WNYANTSGSR
+369 WDYSNTSGGR

-413 LDSAYDVTAGSFVTG
+413 LDDAYNVTAGSFVIG

-457 TGAGTGDGVAI
+457 TGVGTGDGVAI
-468 DQAAATTGLK
+468 DQAAATAGLV

-499 GGVRDDRIVVFTGS
+499 GGVRDDRIVVFTGTRA
-513 KKTAKLTTNDLE
+513 TATLTTNDIE
-525 FGYNTLVNL
+525 FGYNTLATLV
-534 IRPSVNSGSAD
+534 RPSVDNGSAD

-552 ELDDTIT
+552 ELNDTINFT
-559 FNTAT
+559 TAV
-564 SADAEGRVGLRS
+564 SADAEGRVGVRS

-582 ISVTPTGANWSLAIG
+582 INVTPTGANWTLAIG
-597 VDLDFNQAG
+597 LDMDYSQAG
-606 TR
+606 NR

>member
-1 MATQRIVFDEWL
+1 MATQRILFDEWL

-33 NGYTFLND
+33 NGYSYINS
-41 AANYSAQASENLN
+41 AANYSGQASENLN

-68 AGGGTKLFKLDNTD
+68 AGGATKLFKLDNTD
-82 LTLDDVSTSG
+82 LSLDNVSTSG
-92 GYSGNNKWQF
+92 GYSGDGRWQF

-111 TNGTQRIQR
+111 SNGTQRIQR
-120 WTLGSSSSFYQ
+120 WTLGSSTAFYQ
-131 SSTYVSGTYS
+131 SSTYLSGTYA
-141 RSGTTVTATITAHG
+141 RSGTTVTVTITGHG
-155 LTAGETYEV
+155 LTSGSSYEV
-164 DITSGDGTDGSYV
+164 DITSGTANDGTYAITV
-177 ISVTDANTI
+177 VDANSF
-186 TYTDTV
+186 TYTDTD
-192 SGTTSGNINV
+192 SGTTSGNIRV
-202 ITSAAPIAKHI
+202 ITSAAPIAKHL
-213 TIVRDFV
+213 TIIRDFV
-220 VGAYIGAG
+220 VGAYIEAG

-235 WSDVSDPSYWDS
+235 WSDVNDPSYWDS

-266 ITGGEFGVV
+266 ITGGEFGIV

-301 IGCIEGG
+301 VGCIEGG

-340 VNRYFFSNANIGD
+340 VNRYFFNNANIGD

-359 SIDPERNVVI
+359 SIDPERNVVM
-369 WNYANTSGSR
+369 WDYANVSGSR
-379 SFIIY
+379 SLIIY

-393 AETDVDYLSTL
+393 AETDVNYLSTL
-404 SSTGATLDG
+404 SSTGASLDG
-413 LDSAYDVTAGSFVTG
+413 LDDAFNVTAGSFVIG
-428 QYYTIRTVG
+428 QYYTIREVG

-457 TGAGTGDGVAI
+457 TGVGTGTGIGI
-468 DQAAATTGLK
+468 DQAAATTALA

-499 GGVRDDRIVVFTGS
+499 GGVRDDRIIVFTGTR
-513 KKTAKLTTNDLE
+513 KTATLTTNDLE

-534 IRPSVNSGSAD
+534 VRPSVDNGSAD

-552 ELDDTIT
+552 ELNDTIT
-559 FNTAT
+559 FSSAV

-582 ISVTPTGANWSLAIG
+582 VSVTPTGANWTLAIG
-597 VDLDFNQAG
+597 LDLDVNQAG
-606 TR
+606 NR

>member
-1 MATQRIVFDEWL
+1 MATQRILFDEWL

-33 NGYTFLND
+33 NGYTYINS
-41 AANYSAQASENLN
+41 AANYSGQASENLN

-68 AGGGTKLFKLDNTD
+68 AGGATKLFKLDNND
-82 LTLDDVSTSG
+82 LTLDDVSSG
-92 GYSGNNKWQF
+92 TYSGNSRWQF
-102 VQFGQNMLA
+102 LQFGQNMIA

-120 WTLGSSSSFYQ
+120 WSLGGSSAFYQ

-141 RSGTTVTATITAHG
+141 RSGTTVTATITGHG
-155 LTAGETYEV
+155 LTDGETYEV
-164 DITSGDGTDGSYV
+164 DITSGDGTDGEYV
-177 ISVTDANTI
+177 ISVSDANTI
-186 TYTDTV
+186 TYTDTT

-202 ITSAAPIAKHI
+202 LISVAPVAEHI
-213 TIVRDFV
+213 TVIRDFV

-235 WSDVSDPSYWDS
+235 WSDVDSPDYWDS

-266 ITGGEFGVV
+266 ISGGEFGVI

-282 RMQFV
+282 RMSFV
-287 GSPNIFNFD
+287 GSPNIFQFD

-301 IGCIEGG
+301 VGCIEGG

-353 IDSISA
+353 IDTISA

-369 WNYANTSGSR
+369 WNYSNVSGGR
-379 SFIIY
+379 SLIIY

-413 LDSAYDVTAGSFVTG
+413 LDSAYDVTAGSFVVG
-428 QYYTIRTVG
+428 QYYTIREVG
-437 TTDFTLIGAVANTV
+437 TTDFTLIGAIANTV
-451 GVLFQA
+451 GVIFQA
-457 TGAGTGDGVAI
+457 TGAGTGTGVAI
-468 DQAAATTGLK
+468 DQAASAAGLL

-499 GGVRDDRIVVFTGS
+499 GGVRDDRIIVFTGDR
-513 KKTAKLTTNDLE
+513 KTAILTTNDLE

-534 IRPSVNSGSAD
+534 VRPSVDNGSAN

-552 ELDDTIT
+552 ELNDDVI
-559 FNTAT
+559 FSSAV
-564 SADAEGRVGLRS
+564 SADDEGRVGLRS

-582 ISVTPTGANWSLAIG
+582 ISLTPTGDNWSLAIG
-597 VDLDFNQAG
+597 LDLDVNQAG
-606 TR
+606 IR

>member
-1 MATQRIVFDEWL
+1 MATQRILFDEWL

-33 NGYTFLND
+33 NGYTFINS
-41 AANYSAQASENLN
+41 AANYSGAASENLN

-82 LTLDDVSTSG
+82 LSLDDVSTAG
-92 GYSGNNKWQF
+92 GYSGDGRWQF
-102 VQFGQNMLA
+102 VQFGQNMIA
-111 TNGTQRIQR
+111 TNGTQRIQK
-120 WTLGSSSSFYQ
+120 WTLGSSTAFYQ
-131 SSTYVSGTYS
+131 SSTFVSGTYT
-141 RSGTTVTATITAHG
+141 RSGTTVTASITAHG
-155 LTAGETYEV
+155 LTNGATYEV
-164 DITSGDGTDGSYV
+164 DITSGNGTDGEYV
-177 ISVTDANTI
+177 VTVVNANSF
-186 TYTDTV
+186 TYTDTN
-192 SGTTSGNINV
+192 SGTTSGDIRV
-202 ITSAAPIAKHI
+202 IKSDAPIAKHLTVI
-213 TIVRDFV
+213 RDFV
-220 VGAYIGAG
+220 VGAYIEAG

-235 WSDVSDPSYWDS
+235 WSDVNDPSYWDS
-247 EGASLADFQDIED
+247 DGASLADFQDIED

-275 LLENAIV
+275 LMENAVV
-282 RMQFV
+282 RMSFV
-287 GSPNIFNFD
+287 GSPNIFQFD

-301 IGCIEGG
+301 VGCIEGG

-340 VNRYFFSNANIGD
+340 INRYFFNNANIGD

-359 SIDPERNVVI
+359 SIDPERNVVM
-369 WNYANTSGSR
+369 WDYANISGSR
-379 SFIIY
+379 SLIIY

-393 AETDVDYLSTL
+393 AETDVNYLSTL
-404 SSTGATLDG
+404 SSTGASLDG
-413 LDSAYDVTAGSFVTG
+413 LDSAYDVTAGSFVVG
-428 QYYTIRTVG
+428 KYYTIRSVG

-457 TGAGTGDGVAI
+457 TGVGTGDGVGI

-499 GGVRDDRIVVFTGS
+499 GGVRNDRIIVFTGTRP
-513 KKTAKLTTNDLE
+513 TATLTTNDLE
-525 FGYNTLVNL
+525 FGYNSLVNL
-534 IRPSVNSGSAD
+534 IRPSVDNGSAD
-545 VQIASRR
+545 VKIASRK
-552 ELDDTIT
+552 ELNDTIT
-559 FNTAT
+559 FGTVV
-564 SADAEGRVGLRS
+564 SANSEGRVGVRS

-582 ISVTPTGANWSLAIG
+582 ISVTPTGANWTLAIG
-597 VDLDFNQAG
+597 VDVDYNQAG

>member
-1 MATQRIVFDEWL
+1 MATQRILFDEWL

-33 NGYTFLND
+33 NGYAYINT

-82 LTLDDVSTSG
+82 LSLDDVSTAG
-92 GYSGNNKWQF
+92 GYSGDGRWQF

-111 TNGTQRIQR
+111 SNGTQRIQY
-120 WTLGSSSSFYQ
+120 WTLGSSTGFYQ
-131 SSTYVSGTYS
+131 SSTFVSGTYS

-155 LTAGETYEV
+155 LTTSATYEV
-164 DITSGDGTDGSYV
+164 DITSGDGTDGEYV
-177 ISVTDANTI
+177 ITVTDANTI
-186 TYTDTV
+186 TYTDTN
-192 SGTTSGNINV
+192 SGTTSGDIRV
-202 ITSAAPIAKHI
+202 ITSAAPIAKHLTVI
-213 TIVRDFV
+213 RDFV
-220 VGAYIGAG
+220 VGAYIEAG

-235 WSDVSDPSYWDS
+235 WSDVNDPRYWNSD
-247 EGASLADFQDIED
+247 GASLADFQDIED

-266 ITGGEFGVV
+266 ITGGEFGII
-275 LLENAIV
+275 LMENAIV

-287 GSPNIFNFD
+287 GSPNIFQFD
-296 VIARG
+296 TIARG
-301 IGCIEGG
+301 VGCIEGG
-308 SVTQYAGV
+308 SVTQYAGT

-325 YACDGQQVIRIGAEK
+325 YACDGQQIIRIGAEK

-369 WNYANTSGSR
+369 WDYSNVSGGR

-393 AETDVDYLSTL
+393 AETDVDFLSTL

-413 LDSAYDVTAGSFVTG
+413 LDDAYNVTAGSFVIG

-457 TGAGTGDGVAI
+457 TGVGTGDGVAI
-468 DQAAATTGLK
+468 DQAAATAGLV

-499 GGVRDDRIVVFTGS
+499 GGVRDDRIVVFTGTRA
-513 KKTAKLTTNDLE
+513 TATLTTNDIE
-525 FGYNTLVNL
+525 FGYNTLATLV
-534 IRPSVNSGSAD
+534 RPSVDNGSAD

-552 ELDDTIT
+552 ELNDTINFT
-559 FNTAT
+559 TAV
-564 SADAEGRVGLRS
+564 SADAEGRVGVRS

-582 ISVTPTGANWSLAIG
+582 INVTPTGTNWTLAIG
-597 VDLDFNQAG
+597 LDMDYSQAG
-606 TR
+606 NR

>member
-1 MATQRIVFDEWL
+1 MATQRVIFDEWL

-18 VSKSVREALNVVPVL
+18 VAKSVREALNVVPAL
-33 NGYTFLND
+33 NGYTYLNS
-41 AANYSAQASENLN
+41 AANYSAAASENLN

-68 AGGGTKLFKLDNTD
+68 AGGATKLFKLDNTD
-82 LTLDDVSTSG
+82 LTLDDVSSG
-92 GYSGNNKWQF
+92 TYSGDNRWQF

-120 WTLGSSSSFYQ
+120 WTLGGSTSFYQ

-141 RSGTTVTATITAHG
+141 RSGTTVTATITGHG
-155 LTAGETYEV
+155 LTNGETYEV
-164 DITSGDGTDGSYV
+164 DITSGDGTDGEYAITVS
-177 ISVTDANTI
+177 DANTI
-186 TYTDTV
+186 TYTDTN

-202 ITSAAPIAKHI
+202 ITSAAPIAKYMTVI
-213 TIVRDFV
+213 RDFV
-220 VGAYIGAG
+220 VGAYIEAG

-235 WSDVSDPSYWDS
+235 WSDVNSPNYWDS
-247 EGASLADFQDIED
+247 DGASLADFQDIED

-287 GSPNIFNFD
+287 GSPNIFQFD
-296 VIARG
+296 TIARG
-301 IGCIEGG
+301 VGCMEGG
-308 SVTQYAGV
+308 SIAQYAGT

-340 VNRYFFSNANIGD
+340 VNRYFFNNANIGD

-359 SIDPERNVVI
+359 SIDPERNIVT
-369 WNYANTSGSR
+369 WNYSNTSGSR
-379 SFIIY
+379 SLLIY

-404 SSTGATLDG
+404 ASTGVS
-413 LDSAYDVTAGSFVTG
+413 LDSMDTAYNVTAGSFVTG
-428 QYYTIRTVG
+428 QYYTIREVG

-451 GVLFQA
+451 GVIFQA
-457 TGAGTGDGVAI
+457 TGVGTGTGVGI

-478 SLDALSASLDDRI
+478 TIDALSASLDDRI

-499 GGVRDDRIVVFTGS
+499 GGVRDDRIIVFTGDR
-513 KKTAKLTTNDLE
+513 KVATLTTNDLE

-534 IRPSVNSGSAD
+534 VRPSIDNGSAD

-552 ELDDTIT
+552 ELNDTIT
-559 FNTAT
+559 FSTAV

-582 ISVTPTGANWSLAIG
+582 ISITPTGANWSLAIG
-597 VDLDFNQAG
+597 LDLDVNQAG
-606 TR
+606 NR

>member
-1 MATQRIVFDEWL
+1 MTTQRILLEEWL

-33 NGYTFLND
+33 NGYTYLNS
-41 AANYSAQASENLN
+41 AANYSAAASENLN

-60 FGGTVTVF
+60 FGGTVSVF
-68 AGGGTKLFKLDNTD
+68 AGGATKLFKLDNTN
-82 LTLDDVSTSG
+82 LTLSDVSSG
-92 GYSGNNKWQF
+92 TYSGNNRWQF
-102 VQFGQNMLA
+102 IQFGQNMLA

-120 WTLGSSSSFYQ
+120 WTLGSSTAFYQ
-131 SSTYVSGTYS
+131 SSYYVSGTYS

-155 LTAGETYEV
+155 LTNGATYEV
-164 DITSGDGTDGSYV
+164 DITSGDGTDGEYV
-177 ISVTDANTI
+177 ITVTDANTI
-186 TYTDTV
+186 TYTDTN

-202 ITSAAPIAKHI
+202 IVSAAPIAKHMTVI
-213 TIVRDFV
+213 RDFV
-220 VGAYIGAG
+220 VAAYIESG
-228 TYPNRVQ
+228 TYANRVQ
-235 WSDVSDPSYWDS
+235 WSDVNSPDYWDS

-266 ITGGEFGVV
+266 ISGGEFGIV

-287 GSPNIFNFD
+287 GSPNIFQFD
-296 VIARG
+296 TIARG

-308 SVTQYAGV
+308 SVTQYAGI

-353 IDSISA
+353 IDTISA

-369 WNYANTSGSR
+369 WDYANVSGGR
-379 SFIIY
+379 SLIIY

-413 LDSAYDVTAGSFVTG
+413 LDSAYDVTAGSFVVG

-457 TGAGTGDGVAI
+457 TGVGTGTGVAI
-468 DQAAATTGLK
+468 DQAAATTGLA

-499 GGVRDDRIVVFTGS
+499 GGVRDDRIIVFTGER
-513 KKTAKLTTNDLE
+513 KTAKLTTNDLE

-534 IRPSVNSGSAD
+534 VRPSVDNGSAD

-552 ELDDTIT
+552 ELNNTIT
-559 FNTAT
+559 FSSSV
-564 SADAEGRVGLRS
+564 SADAEGRVSLRS

-582 ISVTPTGANWSLAIG
+582 ISITPTGANWTLVIG
-597 VDLDFNQAG
+597 LDLDFNQAG
-606 TR
+606 NR

>member
-1 MATQRIVFDEWL
+1 MATQRIIFDEWL

-33 NGYTFLND
+33 NGYTYLNS
-41 AANYSAQASENLN
+41 AANYSATASENLN

-68 AGGGTKLFKLDNTD
+68 AGGGTKLFKLDNTN
-82 LTLDDVSTSG
+82 LTLSDVSSG
-92 GYSGNNKWQF
+92 TYSGNNRWQF

-111 TNGTQRIQR
+111 SNGTQRIQR
-120 WTLGSSSSFYQ
+120 WTLGSSSAFYQ
-131 SSTYVSGTYS
+131 SSTYVSGTYT
-141 RSGTTVTATITAHG
+141 RSSTTVTATITGHG
-155 LTAGETYEV
+155 LTNGATYEV
-164 DITSGDGTDGSYV
+164 DITSGDGTDGEYV
-177 ISVTDANTI
+177 ITVTDANTI
-186 TYTDTV
+186 TYTDTN
-192 SGTTSGNINV
+192 SGTTSGNIRV
-202 ITSAAPIAKHI
+202 ITSAAPIAKHLTVI
-213 TIVRDFV
+213 RDFV
-220 VGAYIGAG
+220 VGAYIEAG

-235 WSDVSDPSYWDS
+235 WSDVNDPAYWDS
-247 EGASLADFQDIED
+247 DGASLADFQDIED
-260 GGDITG
+260 GGDVTA
-266 ITGGEFGVV
+266 ITGGEFGIV

-287 GSPNIFNFD
+287 GSPNIFQFD
-296 VIARG
+296 TIARG
-301 IGCIEGG
+301 VGCIEAG
-308 SVTQYAGV
+308 SVTQYAGT

-325 YACDGQQVIRIGAEK
+325 YACDGQQIIRIGAEK

-359 SIDPERNVVI
+359 SIDPERNVVM
-369 WNYANTSGSR
+369 WDYSNTSGGR
-379 SFIIY
+379 SLIIY

-413 LDSAYDVTAGSFVTG
+413 LDDAYNVTAGSFVIG

-457 TGAGTGDGVAI
+457 TGVGTGDGVAI
-468 DQAAATTGLK
+468 DQAAATAGLV

-499 GGVRDDRIVVFTGS
+499 GGVRDDRIVVFTGARA
-513 KKTAKLTTNDLE
+513 TATLTTNDIE

-534 IRPSVNSGSAD
+534 VRPSVDNGSAD

-552 ELDDTIT
+552 ELNDTIT
-559 FNTAT
+559 FTTAV
-564 SADAEGRVGLRS
+564 SADAEGRVGVRS

-582 ISVTPTGANWSLAIG
+582 INVIPTGANWTLSSL
-597 VDLDFNQAG
+597 V
-606 TR
+606 

>member
-228 TYPNRVQ
+228 TNANRVQ

-260 GGDITG
+260 GGDVTA
-266 ITGGEFGVV
+266 ITGGEFGIV

-282 RMQFV
+282 RMSFV
-287 GSPNIFNFD
+287 GSPNIFQFD
-296 VIARG
+296 TIARG
-301 IGCIEGG
+301 VGCIEAG

-559 FNTAT
+559 FGTTT
-564 SADAEGRVGLRS
+564 SADAEGRVGVRS

>member
-1 MATQRIVFDEWL
+1 MATQRILFDEWL

-33 NGYTFLND
+33 NGYTYLNS
-41 AANYSAQASENLN
+41 AANYSAAASENLN

-82 LTLDDVSTSG
+82 LTLDDVSSG
-92 GYSGNNKWQF
+92 TYSGDGRWQF

-111 TNGTQRIQR
+111 TNGTQRIQQ
-120 WTLGSSSSFYQ
+120 WTLGSSTAFYQ
-131 SSTYVSGTYS
+131 ASTFVSGTYT

-155 LTAGETYEV
+155 LTNGATYEV
-164 DITSGDGTDGSYV
+164 DITSGDGTDGEYV
-177 ISVTDANTI
+177 ITVTDANTI
-186 TYTDTV
+186 TYTDTN
-192 SGTTSGNINV
+192 SGTTSGDIRV
-202 ITSAAPIAKHI
+202 IVSAAPIAKHLTVI
-213 TIVRDFV
+213 RDFV
-220 VGAYIGAG
+220 VGAYIEAG

-235 WSDVSDPSYWDS
+235 WSDVNSPNYWNSD
-247 EGASLADFQDIED
+247 GASLADFQDIED

-275 LLENAIV
+275 LMENALV
-282 RMQFV
+282 RMSFV
-287 GSPNIFNFD
+287 GSPNLFQFD

-301 IGCIEGG
+301 VGCIEGG

-340 VNRYFFSNANIGD
+340 VNRYFFNNANIGD

-359 SIDPERNVVI
+359 SIDPERNIVM
-369 WNYANTSGSR
+369 WDYANVSGGR
-379 SFIIY
+379 SLMIF

-393 AETDVDYLSTL
+393 AETDVDFLSTL

-413 LDSAYDVTAGSFVTG
+413 LDSAYDVTAGSFVVG

-457 TGAGTGDGVAI
+457 TGVGTGDGVAI
-468 DQAAATTGLK
+468 DQAAATTGLA

-499 GGVRDDRIVVFTGS
+499 GGVRDDRIIVFTGTRQ
-513 KKTAKLTTNDLE
+513 TATLTTNDLE
-525 FGYNTLVNL
+525 FGYNTLVTL
-534 IRPSVNSGSAD
+534 VRPSVDNGSAD

-552 ELDDTIT
+552 ELNDTIT
-559 FNTAT
+559 FSLAV

-582 ISVTPTGANWSLAIG
+582 VSVTPTGANWTLAIG
-597 VDLDFNQAG
+597 LDLDVNQAG
-606 TR
+606 NR

>member
-1 MATQRIVFDEWL
+1 MATQRILFDEWL

-33 NGYTFLND
+33 NGYTYLNS
-41 AANYSAQASENLN
+41 AANYSGQASENLN

-68 AGGGTKLFKLDNTD
+68 AGGATKLFKLDNTD
-82 LTLDDVSTSG
+82 LSLDDVSTAG
-92 GYSGNNKWQF
+92 GYSGDGRWQF

-111 TNGTQRIQR
+111 TNGTQRIQY
-120 WTLGSSSSFYQ
+120 WTLGSSTGFYQ
-131 SSTYVSGTYS
+131 SSTFVSGTYS
-141 RSGTTVTATITAHG
+141 RSGTTVTATITGHG

-164 DITSGDGTDGSYV
+164 DITSGDGTDGEYV

-186 TYTDTV
+186 TYTDTN

-213 TIVRDFV
+213 TIIRDFV
-220 VGAYIGAG
+220 VGAYIEAG

-235 WSDVSDPSYWDS
+235 WSDVNSPRYWDS
-247 EGASLADFQDIED
+247 DGASLADFQDIED
-260 GGDITG
+260 GGDVTA
-266 ITGGEFGVV
+266 ITGGEFGIV

-301 IGCIEGG
+301 VGCIEAG

-353 IDSISA
+353 IDSIST

-369 WNYANTSGSR
+369 WNYANVSGSR
-379 SFIIY
+379 SLIIY

-404 SSTGATLDG
+404 ASTGVSLDNM
-413 LDSAYDVTAGSFVTG
+413 DTAYNVTAGSFVVG
-428 QYYTIRTVG
+428 QYYTIREVG
-437 TTDFTLIGAVANTV
+437 TTDFTAIGAVANTV

-457 TGAGTGDGVAI
+457 TGVGSGTGVGI
-468 DQAAATTGLK
+468 DQAAATAGLV

-499 GGVRDDRIVVFTGS
+499 GGVRDDRIVVFTGTR
-513 KKTAKLTTNDLE
+513 KTATLTTNDIE
-525 FGYNTLVNL
+525 FGYNSLVNL
-534 IRPSVNSGSAD
+534 IRPSVDNGSAD
-545 VQIASRR
+545 VQIASRK
-552 ELDDTIT
+552 ELNDNVT
-559 FNTAT
+559 FGTAV
-564 SADAEGRVGLRS
+564 SANGEGRVGVRS

-582 ISVTPTGANWSLAIG
+582 VSVTPTGANWTLAIG
-597 VDLDFNQAG
+597 VDVDYNQAG

>member
-1 MATQRIVFDEWL
+1 MATQRILFDEWL

-33 NGYTFLND
+33 NGYSYINS
-41 AANYSAQASENLN
+41 ASNYSAAASENLN

-68 AGGGTKLFKLDNTD
+68 AGGGTKLFKLDNND
-82 LTLDDVSTSG
+82 LTLDDVSSG
-92 GYSGNNKWQF
+92 TYSGNGRWQF

-120 WTLGSSSSFYQ
+120 WTLGSSTAFYQ
-131 SSTYVSGTYS
+131 SSTFVSGTYT

-155 LTAGETYEV
+155 LTNGATYEV
-164 DITSGDGTDGSYV
+164 DITSGDGTDGDYV
-177 ISVTDANTI
+177 ITVSDANTI
-186 TYTDTV
+186 TYTDTN

-202 ITSAAPIAKHI
+202 LTSVAPVAEHI
-213 TIVRDFV
+213 TVIRDFV

-228 TYPNRVQ
+228 TYANRVQ
-235 WSDVSDPSYWDS
+235 WSDVNSPNYWDS
-247 EGASLADFQDIED
+247 DGASLADFQDIED

-266 ITGGEFGVV
+266 ITGGEFGIV

-282 RMQFV
+282 RMSFV
-287 GSPNIFNFD
+287 GSPNIFQFD
-296 VIARG
+296 TIARG
-301 IGCIEGG
+301 VGCIEGG

-340 VNRYFFSNANIGD
+340 VNRYFFNNANIGD

-359 SIDPERNVVI
+359 SIDPERNIVM
-369 WNYANTSGSR
+369 WNYANVSGGR
-379 SFIIY
+379 SLMIF

-413 LDSAYDVTAGSFVTG
+413 LDSAYDVTAGSFVVG

-457 TGAGTGDGVAI
+457 TGVGTGDGVAI
-468 DQAAATTGLK
+468 DQAAATTGLA

-499 GGVRDDRIVVFTGS
+499 GGVRDDRIIVFTGTR
-513 KKTAKLTTNDLE
+513 KTATLTTNDLE

-534 IRPSVNSGSAD
+534 VRPSIDNGSAD

-552 ELDDTIT
+552 ELNDTIT
-559 FNTAT
+559 FSTAV

-582 ISVTPTGANWSLAIG
+582 VSVTPTGANWTLAIG
-597 VDLDFNQAG
+597 LDLDVNQAG
-606 TR
+606 NR

>member
-1 MATQRIVFDEWL
+1 MATQRILFEEWL

-33 NGYTFLND
+33 NGYTYINS
-41 AANYSAQASENLN
+41 AANYSASASENLN

-60 FGGTVTVF
+60 FGNTVTVF
-68 AGGGTKLFKLDNTD
+68 AGGATKLFKLDNTN
-82 LTLDDVSTSG
+82 LTLSNVSSG
-92 GYSGNNKWQF
+92 TYSGNNRWQF

-111 TNGTQRIQR
+111 TNGTQRIQK
-120 WTLGSSSSFYQ
+120 WTLGTSTAFYQ
-131 SSTYVSGTYS
+131 SSTFVSGTYS
-141 RSGTTVTATITAHG
+141 RSGTTVTATITGHG
-155 LTAGETYEV
+155 LTASETYEV
-164 DITSGDGTDGSYV
+164 DITSGDGTSGSYV

-192 SGTTSGNINV
+192 SGTTSGNINI

-213 TIVRDFV
+213 TIIRDFV
-220 VGAYIGAG
+220 VGAYIEAG
-228 TYPNRVQ
+228 TYANRVQ
-235 WSDVSDPSYWDS
+235 WSDVNDPNYWNS
-247 EGASLADFQDIED
+247 GGASLADFQDIED

-266 ITGGEFGVV
+266 IVGGEFGIV
-275 LLENAIV
+275 LMENAIV
-282 RMQFV
+282 RMSFV
-287 GSPNIFNFD
+287 GSPNIFQFD
-296 VIARG
+296 TIARG
-301 IGCIEGG
+301 VGCIEGG
-308 SVTQYAGV
+308 SVTQYAGT

-325 YACDGQQVIRIGAEK
+325 YACDGQQIVRIGAEK

-353 IDSISA
+353 IDTISA
-359 SIDPERNVVI
+359 SIDPERNIVI
-369 WNYANTSGSR
+369 WNYSNVSGSR
-379 SFIIY
+379 SLIIY

-393 AETDVDYLSTL
+393 SETTVNYLSTL

-413 LDSAYDVTAGSFVTG
+413 LDSAYDVTAGSFVVG

-457 TGAGTGDGVAI
+457 TGVGTGTGVGI
-468 DQAAATTGLK
+468 DQAAATTGLV

-499 GGVRDDRIVVFTGS
+499 GGVRDDKIVVFTGDR
-513 KKTAKLTTNDLE
+513 KTATITTNDLE
-525 FGYNTLVNL
+525 FGYNTLINL
-534 IRPSVNSGSAD
+534 ARPSVDNGSAD

-552 ELDDTIT
+552 ELNDAVT
-559 FNTAT
+559 FSSPV

-582 ISVTPTGANWSLAIG
+582 IKLTPTGANWTLALGI
-597 VDLDFNQAG
+597 DLDVNQAG
-606 TR
+606 NR

>member
-1 MATQRIVFDEWL
+1 MATQRILFDEWL

-33 NGYTFLND
+33 NGYAYINT

-82 LTLDDVSTSG
+82 LSLDDVSTAG
-92 GYSGNNKWQF
+92 GYSGDGRWQF

-111 TNGTQRIQR
+111 SNGTQRIQY
-120 WTLGSSSSFYQ
+120 WTLGSSTGFYQ
-131 SSTYVSGTYS
+131 SSTFVSGTYS

-155 LTAGETYEV
+155 LTTSATYEV
-164 DITSGDGTDGSYV
+164 DITSGDGTDGEYV

-186 TYTDTV
+186 TYTDTN
-192 SGTTSGNINV
+192 SGTTSGDIRV
-202 ITSAAPIAKHI
+202 ITSAAPIAKHLTVI
-213 TIVRDFV
+213 RDFV
-220 VGAYIGAG
+220 VGAYIEAG

-235 WSDVSDPSYWDS
+235 WSDVNDPRYWNSD
-247 EGASLADFQDIED
+247 GASLADFQDIED

-266 ITGGEFGVV
+266 ITGGEFGII
-275 LLENAIV
+275 LMENAIV
-282 RMQFV
+282 RMSFV
-287 GSPNIFNFD
+287 GSPNIFQFD
-296 VIARG
+296 TIARG
-301 IGCIEGG
+301 VGCVEGG
-308 SVTQYAGV
+308 SVTQYAGT

-325 YACDGQQVIRIGAEK
+325 YACDGQQIIRIGAEK

-369 WNYANTSGSR
+369 WDYSNTSGGR
-379 SFIIY
+379 SLIIY

-413 LDSAYDVTAGSFVTG
+413 LDDAYNVTAGSFVIG

-457 TGAGTGDGVAI
+457 TGVGTGDGVAI
-468 DQAAATTGLK
+468 DQAAATAGLV

-499 GGVRDDRIVVFTGS
+499 GGVRDDRIVVFTGTRA
-513 KKTAKLTTNDLE
+513 TATLTTNDIE
-525 FGYNTLVNL
+525 FGYNTLATLV
-534 IRPSVNSGSAD
+534 RPSVDNGSAD

-552 ELDDTIT
+552 ELNDTIT
-559 FNTAT
+559 FTTAV
-564 SADAEGRVGLRS
+564 SADAEGRVGVRS

-582 ISVTPTGANWSLAIG
+582 INVTPTGTNWTLAIG
-597 VDLDFNQAG
+597 LDMDYSQAG
-606 TR
+606 NR

>member
-1 MATQRIVFDEWL
+1 MATQRILFDEWL

-18 VSKSVREALNVVPVL
+18 VSKSVREALNVVSVL
-33 NGYTFLND
+33 NGYSYINT

-82 LTLDDVSTSG
+82 LSLDDVSTAG
-92 GYSGNNKWQF
+92 GYSGDGRWQF

-111 TNGTQRIQR
+111 SNGTQRIQY
-120 WTLGSSSSFYQ
+120 WTLGSSTGFYQ
-131 SSTYVSGTYS
+131 SSTFVSGTYS

-164 DITSGDGTDGSYV
+164 DITSGDGTDGEYV

-186 TYTDTV
+186 TYTDTN
-192 SGTTSGNINV
+192 SGTTSGDIRV
-202 ITSAAPIAKHI
+202 ITSAAPIAKHLTVI
-213 TIVRDFV
+213 RDFV
-220 VGAYIGAG
+220 VGAYIEAG

-235 WSDVSDPSYWDS
+235 WSDVNDPRYWDS
-247 EGASLADFQDIED
+247 DGASLADFQDIED

-266 ITGGEFGVV
+266 ITGGEFGII
-275 LLENAIV
+275 LMENAIV
-282 RMQFV
+282 RMSFV
-287 GSPNIFNFD
+287 GSPNIFQFD
-296 VIARG
+296 TIARG
-301 IGCIEGG
+301 VGCVEGG
-308 SVTQYAGV
+308 SVTQYAGT

-325 YACDGQQVIRIGAEK
+325 YACDGQQIIRIGAEK

-369 WNYANTSGSR
+369 WDYSNTSGGR
-379 SFIIY
+379 SLIIY

-413 LDSAYDVTAGSFVTG
+413 LDDAYNVTAGSFVIG

-457 TGAGTGDGVAI
+457 TGVGTGDGVAI
-468 DQAAATTGLK
+468 DQAAATAGLV

-499 GGVRDDRIVVFTGS
+499 GGVRDDRIVVFTGTRA
-513 KKTAKLTTNDLE
+513 TATLTTNDIE
-525 FGYNTLVNL
+525 FGYNTLATLV
-534 IRPSVNSGSAD
+534 RPSVDNGSAD

-552 ELDDTIT
+552 ELNDTIT
-559 FNTAT
+559 FTTAV
-564 SADAEGRVGLRS
+564 SADAEGRVGVRS

-582 ISVTPTGANWSLAIG
+582 INVTPTGANWTLAIG
-597 VDLDFNQAG
+597 LDMDYSQAG
-606 TR
+606 NR

>member
-1 MATQRIVFDEWL
+1 MATQRILFDEWL

-18 VSKSVREALNVVPVL
+18 VSKSVREALNVVSVL
-33 NGYTFLND
+33 NGYSYINT

-68 AGGGTKLFKLDNTD
+68 AGGGTKLFKLDSTD
-82 LTLDDVSTSG
+82 LSLDDVSTAG
-92 GYSGNNKWQF
+92 GYSGDGRWQF

-111 TNGTQRIQR
+111 SNGTQRIQY
-120 WTLGSSSSFYQ
+120 WTLGSSTGFYQ
-131 SSTYVSGTYS
+131 SSTFVSGTYS

-155 LTAGETYEV
+155 LTTSATYEV
-164 DITSGDGTDGSYV
+164 DITSGDGTDGEYV

-186 TYTDTV
+186 TYTDTN
-192 SGTTSGNINV
+192 SGTTSGDIRV
-202 ITSAAPIAKHI
+202 ITSAAPIAKHLTVI
-213 TIVRDFV
+213 RDFV
-220 VGAYIGAG
+220 VGAYIEAG

-235 WSDVSDPSYWDS
+235 WSDVNDPRYWNSD
-247 EGASLADFQDIED
+247 GASLADFQDIED

-266 ITGGEFGVV
+266 ITGGEFGII
-275 LLENAIV
+275 LMENAIV
-282 RMQFV
+282 RMSFV
-287 GSPNIFNFD
+287 GSPNIFQFD
-296 VIARG
+296 TIARG
-301 IGCIEGG
+301 VGCIEGG
-308 SVTQYAGV
+308 SVTQYAGT

-325 YACDGQQVIRIGAEK
+325 YACDGQQIIRIGAEK

-369 WNYANTSGSR
+369 WDYSNTSGGR
-379 SFIIY
+379 SLIIY

-413 LDSAYDVTAGSFVTG
+413 LDDAYNVTAGSFVIG

-457 TGAGTGDGVAI
+457 TGVGTGDGVAI
-468 DQAAATTGLK
+468 DQAAATAGLV

-499 GGVRDDRIVVFTGS
+499 GGVRDDRIVVFTGTRA
-513 KKTAKLTTNDLE
+513 TATLTTNDIE

-534 IRPSVNSGSAD
+534 VRPSVDNGSAD

-552 ELDDTIT
+552 ELNDTIT
-559 FNTAT
+559 FTTAV
-564 SADAEGRVGLRS
+564 SADAEGRVGVRS

-582 ISVTPTGANWSLAIG
+582 INVTPTGANWTLAIG
-597 VDLDFNQAG
+597 LDMDYSQAG
-606 TR
+606 NR